1 MADPVNLVLPP
12 GDTVPVVDNP
22 DTEDR
27 AEMAATVAVVR
38 TVGKLLVAARADA
51 RIKHQRVPMKRAI
64 CVVYKQIAT
73 EKRRGI

>member
-1 MADPVNLVLPP
+1 MTGSVNLVLPP

-27 AEMAATVAVVR
+27 AEMAAAAAVVR
-38 TVGKLLVAARADA
+38 TAGKLLVTAAADA
-51 RIKHQRVPMKRAI
+51 RIKHQRVLMKRAI
-64 CVVYKQIAT
+64 CVVCKQIAT